1 MAMFVGGKT
10 PLYCMPREGKYH
22 CKIANEERN
31 ILFISSFS
39 VQSKQQGSLKTE
51 VTASYDIAGVDGV
64 ASVRK
69 LGRDSLDG
77 SFQHVVT
84 ESGTP
89 GIYI

>member
-1 MAMFVGGKT
+1 MRSVIFF
-10 PLYCMPREGKYH
+10 
-22 CKIANEERN
+22 
-31 ILFISSFS
+31 LFPVS
-39 VQSKQQGSLKTE
+39 VCRVSNKALSKQN
-51 VTASYDIAGVDGV
+51 DIAGVDGV